1 MTNGRDRRRSDTE
14 AAHRRR
20 QELQQRWEQSHT
32 TGPDDHITERF
43 ALALGGL
50 IDASGRLPVC
60 ARSAKLNAAI
70 SRLTNAPNK
79 PAACAAA
86 RALLGESELALEAD
100 PWFRFH
106 RAATEAVA
114 TLCEAA

>member
-1 MTNGRDRRRSDTE
+1 MTNGRDRRRTDTQ
-14 AAHRRR
+14 AARHRR

-32 TGPDDHITERF
+32 ARPDHISEGF
-43 ALALGGL
+43 AHALGAL
-50 IDASGRLPVC
+50 IYASGRLPIC
-60 ARSAKLNAAI
+60 DRSAKLNAAVT
-70 SRLTNAPNK
+70 RLANAADK

-86 RALLGESELALEAD
+86 RALHLASARALEED

-106 RAATEAVA
+106 HAATEAVA